1 MLVKMRKET
10 PLPPAAAA
18 ASHIQRAIILDR
30 EVDFIT
36 PMVTQITFEGLIDEV
51 TGIKNGSVTYTPS
64 KQQELG
70 GGGGG
75 VVGGAGS
82 SGAAEGA
89 GGRRG
94 AGVTLLNSTDPFYK
108 EFRDLPYYI
117 TSQRSAQLLRID
129 DELHN

>member
-1 MLVKMRKET
+1 MCLQGKGPAASAVKDMLVKMRKET

-51 TGIKNGSVTYTPS
+51 TGIKNGSVAYTPS
-64 KQQELG
+64 RQEG
-70 GGGGG
+70 AAG
-75 VVGGAGS
+75 VGS
-82 SGAAEGA
+82 SSTGPD
-89 GGRRG
+89 GGRSGRG
-94 AGVTLLNSTDPFYK
+94 SGVTLLNSTDPFYK

-117 TSQRSAQLLRID
+117 TSQR
-129 DELHN
+129 